1 MRLWPTLAWLLIAAG
16 ATALAFAPAVAQ
28 AQGRG
33 DGQPRGPSHTMQ
45 LLDTD
50 GDGKI
55 GLAEIRAE
63 QDRLVGAADVDGDGK
78 LSVDEFR
85 RRGTLF
91 MRLGTTSYFD
101 LLDADGDRIL
111 TLEEIAKPSE
121 RWFSRHDANND
132 GKLESEEVPR
142 RRALRP
148 MARRHKQR

>member
-1 MRLWPTLAWLLIAAG
+1 MRPSAPLAWLLIAAG
-16 ATALAFAPAVAQ
+16 ATALAFAPVVAQ
-28 AQGRG
+28 AQGR
-33 DGQPRGPSHTMQ
+33 DAGQPRGPSHTMQ

-63 QDRLVGAADVDGDGK
+63 QERLVGAADVDGDGT

-101 LLDADGDRIL
+101 LLDADGDRTL
-111 TLEEIAKPSE
+111 MLEEIAKPSE
-121 RWFSRHDANND
+121 RWFSRYDANND
-132 GKLESEEVPR
+132 GKLESEEVPH

>member
-1 MRLWPTLAWLLIAAG
+1 MRPSANLAWALIATA
-16 ATALAFAPAVAQ
+16 AAALAFAPAVAETH
-28 AQGRG
+28 GRE
-33 DGQPRGPSHTMQ
+33 DGQSRGPTRAVQ

-63 QDRLVGAADVDGDGK
+63 QGRLVGAADVDGDGK

-101 LLDADGDRIL
+101 LLDADGDRFL
-111 TLEEIAKPSE
+111 TVEEIAQPSQ
-121 RWFSRHDANND
+121 RWFSRYDANSD
-132 GKLESEEVPR
+132 GMLDNEEVPH
-142 RRALRP
+142 RRALRS
-148 MARRHKQR
+148 MMRRHTQR